1 MKQARTTPF
10 RAVVN
15 IAGILAFGLVL
26 NSGNAMADDP
36 TVETDVFS
44 IARGGQYY
52 DKWWAVIDA
61 EKPKGTHAAY
71 TAEGKQKGA
80 STWRCK
86 ECHGWD
92 GRGAD
97 GAYSSGKHATGIL
110 GIDGMAGAD
119 PAAIIAVLTDEG
131 HGFGDKLSVAD
142 LTDLANFVAYGQVD
156 MATYVDPETKAPRGD
171 AAVGGQVY
179 NTVCANCHG
188 RDGKEP
194 KEMPPLG
201 SLMGNPW
208 EVMHKILNG
217 QPNEKMPALR
227 AIDYQVAADIMAY
240 LTTLPTE

>member
-1 MKQARTTPF
+1 MTSLRKALKGLITC
-10 RAVVN
+10 VVL
-15 IAGILAFGLVL
+15 AGSMFAASASF
-26 NSGNAMADDP
+26 AQ
-36 TVETDVFS
+36 TDEGS
-44 IARGGQYY
+44 IARGGRLY
-52 DKWWAVIDA
+52 DKWYKEIRTEAPTESQA
-61 EKPKGTHAAY
+61 LYPASNENYANNP
-71 TAEGKQKGA
+71 GA
-80 STWRCK
+80 NWRCK

-156 MATYVDPETKAPRGD
+156 MATYVDPETKAPSGD